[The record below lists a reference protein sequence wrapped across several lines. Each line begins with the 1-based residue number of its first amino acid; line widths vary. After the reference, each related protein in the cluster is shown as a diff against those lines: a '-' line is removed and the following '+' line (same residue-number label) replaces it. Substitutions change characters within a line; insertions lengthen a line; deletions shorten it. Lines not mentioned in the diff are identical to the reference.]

1 MKSQF
6 CLRGRQVE
14 RPAYASSCTSSP
26 PLHND
31 PATAGHCS
39 GNEGFRRQLL
49 LVPSLCVCVCDT
61 ATVGKWENADWKSH
75 RCGWHSVFLSLCP
88 LILCC
93 CFCLSF
99 LSAFVASPV
108 AATVLRMPATIA
120 GGSAPGKALKCFFML
135 CQLSQGN
142 CLPLGQLPAACCML
156 HASCCLPHAA
166 SFAIAV
172 SHASLLIRVAPGSCA
187 TTTRR

>member
-1 MKSQF
+1 MNG
-6 CLRGRQVE
+6 LLMPL
-14 RPAYASSCTSSP
+14 PALPLPPYITS
-26 PLHND
+26 
-31 PATAGHCS
+31 
-39 GNEGFRRQLL
+39 LL
-49 LVPSLCVCVCDT
+49 LLGIARVMKGFVVSSSWCLLC
-61 ATVGKWENADWKSH
+61 VGKWENADWKSH

-142 CLPLGQLPAACCML
+142 CLPLGQLPAACCLL

>member
-1 MKSQF
+1 MKGFVVSSSW
-6 CLRGRQVE
+6 CL
-14 RPAYASSCTSSP
+14 
-26 PLHND
+26 
-31 PATAGHCS
+31 
-39 GNEGFRRQLL
+39 
-49 LVPSLCVCVCDT
+49 LCECDT
-61 ATVGKWENADWKSH
+61 ASNGEMGKWQIGKVIAVV
-75 RCGWHSVFLSLCP
+75 GILFFLFLCP
-88 LILCC
+88 LIRAASV
-93 CFCLSF
+93 CLSF
-99 LSAFVASPV
+99 FQPFVASPV

-142 CLPLGQLPAACCML
+142 CLAESQLPAACRML
-156 HASCCLPHAA
+156 HASCCLLHVA